1 MEDGKGGCGVIG
13 LPLLGGTGRMRAAKF
28 VFNSASV
35 GPRADV
41 DLAGM
46 KLKIASKSALAQ
58 KMTARTTRFFL
69 FMMVS
74 TP

>member
-1 MEDGKGGCGVIG
+1 
-13 LPLLGGTGRMRAAKF
+13 LPVLGGAGRTRGAKF
-28 VFNSASV
+28 VFNVASLSP
-35 GPRADV
+35 GADV
-41 DLAGM
+41 DFAGM

-69 FMMVS
+69 VMMVS